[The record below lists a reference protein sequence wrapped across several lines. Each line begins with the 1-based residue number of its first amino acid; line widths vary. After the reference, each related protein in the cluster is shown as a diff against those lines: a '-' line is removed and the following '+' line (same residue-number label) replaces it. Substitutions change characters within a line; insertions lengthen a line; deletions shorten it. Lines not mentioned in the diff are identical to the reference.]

1 MERITYEMK
10 ITHVL
15 HTTMIELDHH
25 LFKCIQ
31 MKEIT
36 QASRNNGISK
46 EEYFGDSSID
56 GSKREIES
64 NSFDTFKSIS
74 SI

>member
-1 MERITYEMK
+1 MERTTHEMK

-36 QASRNNGISK
+36 SF
-46 EEYFGDSSID
+46 EEYL
-56 GSKREIES
+56 KRNTLE
-64 NSFDTFKSIS
+64 TAA
-74 SI
+74 